1 MKARIVILP
10 TGQISIFVEEGN
22 FEDAKLSLNRFL
34 AELEAQGID
43 LESIGEVEQHRHDD
57 QHLEVKSHVTAD

>member
-10 TGQISIFVEEGN
+10 TGQITIFVEEGN

-34 AELEAQGID
+34 AKLEAQGLD
-43 LESIGEVEQHRHDD
+43 LESAGEVEQHRHES
-57 QHLEVKSHVTAD
+57 QSVEQQVRT